1 MFRFITLILEIPD
14 RMCCNDASAPK
25 ISQNW
30 VKPIGISKAKKKTD
44 SEPMEIP
51 HDFFLITPAWKFH
64 FFFVDP

>member
-30 VKPIGISKAKKKTD
+30 VKPIGISKAKKNQTLN
-44 SEPMEIP
+44 P
-51 HDFFLITPAWKFH
+51 WKFH
-64 FFFVDP
+64 MIFS